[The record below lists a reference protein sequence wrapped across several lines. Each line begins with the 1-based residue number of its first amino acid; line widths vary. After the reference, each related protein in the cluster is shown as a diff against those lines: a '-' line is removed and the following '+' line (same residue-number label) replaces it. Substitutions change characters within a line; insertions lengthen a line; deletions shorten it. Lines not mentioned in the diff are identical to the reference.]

1 MRKKMCFITTGEL
14 VRQTIT
20 NQFRDFFGQYIEV
33 VSWCLNSE
41 EFIPTED
48 CDLYVVS
55 APGTYD
61 RVKSHLPPGKRAII
75 AERIINP
82 TQFDALLDLRP
93 GTKAIVIGNTQ
104 ERAEFA
110 LNVIRQYGINYLD
123 LQIYYPGHQLDNSG
137 EIQFAI
143 ITGEDRYV
151 PEWITKVIDLGVKEI
166 GLPTYFEII
175 HYLDIPPIV
184 FGDIAQLYMKAI
196 FDLTLR
202 QHGVAQANSE
212 MRRRMEVI
220 LKNVDD
226 AILSIDTAGVIQT
239 ANPACEQL
247 LPAVQPLIGSS
258 IKEAIAGV
266 DFMQCLEC
274 GSGISDEVVFIGD
287 QHYLVSVNPIYRHSG
302 AISGAVII
310 VRMVSQV
317 QKMETKVR
325 RELTAKGNLAKYTF
339 EKIIGDSIEL
349 QKTLNL
355 AKRFGK
361 VDLSILIEGESG
373 VGKELFAQ
381 SIHNVSKRAN
391 GPFVALNF
399 AALPEHL
406 AESELFGYEEGSF
419 TGAKKGG
426 KRGLFEEAHLG
437 SIFLDEIG
445 DASPELQAKLL
456 RVLEEKEVRRVGGR
470 EITPI
475 DVRVIA
481 ATNKNLAHL
490 VKAGKFR
497 RDLFYRLCTLPISI
511 PPLRNRGQDL
521 FLLID
526 KFAATMYN
534 RRITLEPAL
543 INMLV
548 AYDWPGN
555 VREVQNVVR
564 YICNFADKD
573 AVVGTEDLPGYLKEA
588 LLVNPLANTALEMI
602 HENEYIFI
610 KQIEKKGMTGL
621 IIEILRQLKNASP
634 KGTKLGRG
642 SLALLLEAK
651 GIVVPYYKIRDC
663 LSALGKRKYLDVGV
677 TRQGVKINSQ
687 GEELLR
693 CLEDKIADLANK

>member
-1 MRKKMCFITTGEL
+1 MRKKLCFITQGEV

-20 NQFRDFFGQYIEV
+20 NLFIDFFGQYVEII
-33 VSWCLNSE
+33 SWCLVSKDP
-41 EFIPTED
+41 FPPAD

-55 APGTYD
+55 APATYE
-61 RVKSHLPPGKRAII
+61 RVKSRLPADGRVII

-82 TQFDALLDLRP
+82 IRFDALLDLRP
-93 GTKAIVIGNTQ
+93 GTKAIVVGNTQ

-110 LNVIRQYGINYLD
+110 LQAIRQFGVDYLD
-123 LQIYYPGHQLDNSG
+123 VQLHYPGNNLNDTGEFQL
-137 EIQFAI
+137 AI
-143 ITGEDRYV
+143 ITGEDRHI

-166 GLPTYFEII
+166 ALPTYFEII
-175 HYLDIPPIV
+175 HYLDIPPMV
-184 FGDIAQLYMKAI
+184 FGDIARLYMKAI

-202 QHGVAQANSE
+202 RHGIAQVNSE

-226 AILSIDTAGVIQT
+226 AILSINTQGVIQT

-247 LPAVQPLIGSS
+247 LPAPQPLVSAC
-258 IKEAIAGV
+258 IKEVIAGV
-266 DFMQCLEC
+266 DFTQCLQA
-274 GSGISDEVVFIGD
+274 GKGISNEVVLIGD
-287 QHYLVSVNPIYRHSG
+287 QHYLISVNPIQHHSG
-302 AISGAVII
+302 AISGAVVII
-310 VRMVSQV
+310 RPVSQV

-325 RELTAKGNLAKYTF
+325 RELTTKGNLAKYTF
-339 EKIIGDSIEL
+339 DKIIGQSAEL

-355 AKRFGK
+355 AERFAK
-361 VDLSILIEGESG
+361 TDLSILIEGESG

-381 SIHNVSKRAN
+381 SIHNVSKRAT

-406 AESELFGYEEGSF
+406 AESELFGYEEGAF

-426 KRGLFEEAHLG
+426 KQGLFEEAHLG
-437 SIFLDEIG
+437 TIFLDEIG
-445 DASPELQAKLL
+445 DASLELQAILL

-481 ATNKNLAHL
+481 ATNKNLVHL
-490 VKAGKFR
+490 VKEGKFR

-511 PPLRNRGQDL
+511 PPLRNRGKDL

-526 KFAATMYN
+526 NFASRMYN
-534 RRITLEPAL
+534 RRLTLEPAL
-543 INMLV
+543 TNLLA

-564 YICNFADKD
+564 YICNFVDSD
-573 AVVGTEDLPGYLKEA
+573 VVVGSEDLPAYLREA
-588 LLVNPLANTALEMI
+588 MLATPLVSTAAEVM
-602 HENEYIFI
+602 HESEYVFI
-610 KQIEKKGMTGL
+610 KKLDKKGMTGL
-621 IIEILRQLKNASP
+621 VLEILWQLKNSS
-634 KGTKLGRG
+634 KEGTGLGRG

-651 GIVVPYYKIRDC
+651 GIVVPHYKIRNC
-663 LSALGKRKYLDVGV
+663 LSMLSKGKYLDAGI
-677 TRQGVKINSQ
+677 TRQGVKINLQ

-693 CLEDKIADLANK
+693 CLEEKTI

>member
-41 EFIPTED
+41 EFIPAED

-61 RVKSHLPPGKRAII
+61 RVKSQLPPNSRAII

-123 LQIYYPGHQLDNSG
+123 LQIYYPGHHLDNSG

-247 LPAVQPLIGSS
+247 LPEVQPLIGSS
-258 IKEAIAGV
+258 IKAAIAGI
-266 DFMQCLEC
+266 DFAQCLEY
-274 GSGISDEVVFIGD
+274 GGGISDEVVLIGD

-310 VRMVSQV
+310 VRLVSQV

-339 EKIIGDSIEL
+339 DKIIGDSIEL

-406 AESELFGYEEGSF
+406 AESELFGYEEGAF

-445 DASPELQAKLL
+445 DASLELQAKLL

-490 VKAGKFR
+490 VKEGKFR

-511 PPLRNRGQDL
+511 PPLRNRGKDL

-526 KFAATMYN
+526 QFAAGMYN
-534 RRITLEPAL
+534 RRLTLEPAL

-573 AVVGTEDLPGYLKEA
+573 AVVGIEDLPGYLKEA
-588 LLVNPLANTALEMI
+588 ILAKPLENTPLEMI
-602 HENEYIFI
+602 HENEYVFI
-610 KQIEKKGMTGL
+610 KQMEKKGMIGL
-621 IIEILRQLKNASP
+621 IIEILRQLRRASP
-634 KGTKLGRG
+634 NGTKLGRG

-663 LSALGKRKYLDVGV
+663 LRALSKRKYLDVGV

-693 CLEDKIADLANK
+693 CLEDKAT